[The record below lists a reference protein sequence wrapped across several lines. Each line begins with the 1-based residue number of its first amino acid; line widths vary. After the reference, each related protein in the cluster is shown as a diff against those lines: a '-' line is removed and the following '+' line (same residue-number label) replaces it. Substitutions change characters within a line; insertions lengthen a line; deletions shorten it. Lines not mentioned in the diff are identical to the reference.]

1 MNTPATDHD
10 RIVDAALALAAET
23 HWENVRLFDV
33 AAHLGMPLDHL
44 RLHFREKEELVEAWF
59 DRADA
64 AMLAVAEQPG
74 FQQLASSRRI
84 HMLIMAW
91 LDALAPYRAASRQ
104 MIINKLEPGHLHVQI
119 PGLLRVS
126 RTVQWVREAAG
137 RDATFL
143 RRALE
148 ETALTSIYLATFAH
162 WMKDASDGSQHTR
175 QFLESRLLDAE
186 RLDRLIYRTRAHRDA
201 PTPSGSPKDD
211 SAPAF
216 DNP

>member
-1 MNTPATDHD
+1 MNPPSTEPD
-10 RIVDAALALAAET
+10 RIVDAALALAAQS

-33 AAHLGMPLDHL
+33 ATHLGISLN
-44 RLHFREKEELVEAWF
+44 RIRGHFHEKEDLVEAWF

-64 AMLAVAEQPG
+64 AMLAVTEEPG
-74 FQQLASSRRI
+74 FDQLASGRRI

-91 LDALAPYRAASRQ
+91 LDALSRYRVVTRQ
-104 MIINKLEPGHLHVQI
+104 MIVNKLEPGHLHVQI

-137 RDATFL
+137 RDATFV

-148 ETALTSIYLATFAH
+148 ETALTSIYLATFTY
-162 WMKDASDGSQHTR
+162 WMGDDSDGSQHTR

-186 RLDRLIYRTRAHRDA
+186 QLDHLVYRTRARSDNPTA
-201 PTPSGSPKDD
+201 PGPPQDG
-211 SAPAF
+211 SAP
-216 DNP
+216 